1 MKPSPSFKKV
11 VTEII
16 SLLFILLFAYAAIS
30 KFLDFENFQV
40 QIGQSPLL
48 SAFAGIVSPAVIIIE
63 LIISLLLAIHKRRIL
78 GLYLSVALMT
88 MFTAY
93 IFIILN
99 FSSFIPCSCGGI
111 LEKLGWTEHLIFN
124 GSFIVLGIV
133 AILMEGI
140 TKTALYKTA
149 ILLFLSSLS
158 VTLLYL
164 RSEAIMRQENPF
176 IRRYEMFATS
186 KKKTVALENTS
197 FYFAGSDAKNI
208 YLGNHSAPLHLIAFD
223 KELKQKKHY
232 LITLDNDVLPFR
244 SVEIRI
250 AEPYFYVFDGLI
262 PIVFRGKV
270 GEWKAKTV
278 YQGGAFFTQ
287 AVAIDSTDLA
297 IRGQYIR
304 SGEHLLGE
312 MSISESV
319 DIRYN
324 TALLEK
330 QIDGIFDTDGTLH
343 YSPELRKL
351 VYTYYYR
358 NEYIVAD
365 DKLVLLHRG
374 NTIDTIT
381 KANLKIVKNELSGDT
396 KMAAPPLMVNKNTTV
411 YANLLFVNAS
421 LRGRFEEKSVW
432 DQAAIIDVY
441 DYIDKQYKF
450 SFYVYAEG
458 KFMPKDF
465 LATDQGL
472 YTITNNILSR
482 HVYGMPVSKVL
493 HLQ

>member
-1 MKPSPSFKKV
+1 MRLKPSFKKV
-11 VTEII
+11 VIEII
-16 SLLFILLFAYAAIS
+16 SLLYIVLFVYAAIS

-48 SAFAGIVSPAVIIIE
+48 SAFAGIISPAVIIIE
-63 LIISLLLAIHKRRIL
+63 LIISLLLAIPKRRIL
-78 GLYLSVALMT
+78 GLYLSFALMT

-111 LEKLGWTEHLIFN
+111 LENLGWTEHLIFN
-124 GSFIVLGIV
+124 SSFIVLGLV
-133 AILMEGI
+133 AILIEGV

-149 ILLFLSSLS
+149 ILLFLSPLT

-164 RSEAIMRQENPF
+164 RSEAIIRQENPF
-176 IRRYEMFATS
+176 IRRYEMFAVS
-186 KKKTVALENTS
+186 KKKTATLENAS

-223 KELKQKKHY
+223 KELNKKRHY
-232 LITLDNDVLPFR
+232 EITLDNDTLPFR

-250 AEPYFYVFDGLI
+250 AGPYFYIYDGLV

-278 YQGGAFFTQ
+278 YRGDAFFTQ
-287 AVAIDSTDLA
+287 AVALDSTSLA
-297 IRGQYIR
+297 IRGQYWK
-304 SGEHLLGE
+304 SGEHLLGK

-319 DIRYN
+319 NIHYN
-324 TALLEK
+324 PAILEK
-330 QIDGIFDTDGTLH
+330 QIDGIFDTDGTLR

-365 DKLVLLHRG
+365 DKLSFLHRG
-374 NTIDTIT
+374 HTVDTIT
-381 KANLKIVKNELSGDT
+381 KANLRIVKNKLSRDT
-396 KMAAPPLMVNKNTTV
+396 KMSTPPLMVNKNTTV

-432 DQAAIIDVY
+432 DLAAIIDVY

-482 HVYGMPVSKVL
+482 HVYGMPVYKVL